1 MSNDDI
7 AAAVLEC
14 VGGLSNV
21 AGSSLC
27 ATRLRIT
34 LVDSEGVER
43 NALNSINGVLG
54 VAKRGQKGIEVVFG
68 PNLVRGVYN
77 AFERLT
83 GPLSEHANEAGRP
96 KSESNFQVTI
106 TPETPGM
113 PQVQTSVPRPAITDR
128 APVEDN
134 DTNALLEMLDKPK
147 TNNLK
152 TNSPKPEA
160 KPDSPSLIDEFDD
173 GARLLVINGPSI
185 NMFGIREP
193 DIYGTDDY
201 AALLEICH
209 KSAEEAGFSACEC
222 YQSNH
227 EGDLIDCIQD
237 AYELFDAIVI
247 NPGPYSH
254 SSIALA
260 DALRA
265 VSIPA
270 IEVHITDT
278 SKRESYRH
286 HSYVREAC
294 LGVVEGMGIAG
305 YRRAIFDLAKH
316 LELTQA

>member
-14 VGGLSNV
+14 VGGFSNV

-34 LVDSEGVER
+34 LVDSESVER

-54 VAKRGQKGIEVVFG
+54 VAKRGEKGIEVVFG

-83 GPLSEHANEAGRP
+83 GPLSEHANESERP
-96 KSESNFQVTI
+96 KNGRNFQVTI
-106 TPETPGM
+106 TPETPGR
-113 PQVQTSVPRPAITDR
+113 PQVQTSVSRPTITDH

-134 DTNALLEMLDKPK
+134 DTNALLEMLDE
-147 TNNLK
+147 TNAD
-152 TNSPKPEA
+152 TPAPTS
-160 KPDSPSLIDEFDD
+160 DSTPAQLLDEFDD

-185 NMFGIREP
+185 NMLGIREP
-193 DIYGTDDY
+193 KIYGTEDY
-201 AALLEICH
+201 ATLLQVCH
-209 KSAEEAGFSACEC
+209 ESATEAGFSVCEC

-247 NPGPYSH
+247 NPGPYAH
-254 SSIALA
+254 TSIALA

-265 VSIPA
+265 VAIPA
-270 IEVHITDT
+270 IEVHIADT

-286 HSYVREAC
+286 HSYVSEAC
-294 LGVVEGMGIAG
+294 LDMIEGMGIAG
-305 YRRAIFDLAKH
+305 YRKAILALASH
-316 LELTQA
+316 LELAGE

>member
-34 LVDSEGVER
+34 LVESDSIER

-54 VAKRGQKGIEVVFG
+54 VAKRGENGIEVVFG

-83 GPLSEHANEAGRP
+83 GPLSQHGNESGRP
-96 KSESNFQVTI
+96 KSGGNFQVTI
-106 TPETPGM
+106 TPETPGR
-113 PQVQTSVPRPAITDR
+113 PQVQSSVPRPSITDR
-128 APVEDN
+128 TPVEDN
-134 DTNALLEMLDKPK
+134 DTNALLEMLDE
-147 TNNLK
+147 TNAD
-152 TNSPKPEA
+152 TPAPTS
-160 KPDSPSLIDEFDD
+160 DSTPAQLLDEFDD
-173 GARLLVINGPSI
+173 GARILVINGPSI
-185 NMFGIREP
+185 NMLGIREP
-193 DIYGTDDY
+193 KIYGTEDY
-201 AALLEICH
+201 ATLLQVCH
-209 KSAEEAGFSACEC
+209 ESATEAGFSMCEC

-247 NPGPYSH
+247 NPGPYAH
-254 SSIALA
+254 TSIALA

-265 VSIPA
+265 VAIPA
-270 IEVHITDT
+270 IEVHIADT

-294 LGVVEGMGIAG
+294 IECVEGMGIAG
-305 YRRAIFDLAKH
+305 YRKAIFDLAKH
-316 LELTQA
+316 LELTED